1 MKHNVLKNYGT
12 YILLKD
18 KYSQLM
24 YIYEF
29 LIGRLLKKC
38 NENVRYD
45 SRKSKCSCSFRIR
58 RNISIAEATKL
69 I

>member
-18 KYSQLM
+18 NYSQLM

-29 LIGRLLKKC
+29 LIGWLLKNAMKMSDMIP
-38 NENVRYD
+38 ENLSVVVPL
-45 SRKSKCSCSFRIR
+45 
-58 RNISIAEATKL
+58 E
-69 I
+69 

>member
-29 LIGRLLKKC
+29 LIGWLLKNAMKMSDMIP
-38 NENVRYD
+38 ENLSVVVPLEQEEIFLLQKPL
-45 SRKSKCSCSFRIR
+45 S
-58 RNISIAEATKL
+58 
-69 I
+69 

>member
-18 KYSQLM
+18 NYSQLM

-29 LIGRLLKKC
+29 LIGWLLKNAMKMSDMIP
-38 NENVRYD
+38 ENLSVVVPLEQEEIFLLQKPL
-45 SRKSKCSCSFRIR
+45 S
-58 RNISIAEATKL
+58 
-69 I
+69 